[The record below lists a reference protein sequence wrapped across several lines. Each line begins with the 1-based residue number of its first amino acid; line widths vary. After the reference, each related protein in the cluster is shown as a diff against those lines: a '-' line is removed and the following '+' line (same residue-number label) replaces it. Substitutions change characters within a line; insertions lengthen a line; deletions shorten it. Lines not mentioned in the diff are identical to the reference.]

1 MKKYILFLLA
11 QIFILS
17 GAIRAQNVSITGN
30 GANPDPSAMLDIQ
43 SSTMGLSIPNI
54 ALTATNSSSPIAA
67 TPKTGL
73 IVFNTATAGTSPNN
87 VVPGFYY
94 WNGSK
99 WMAFVSGSNGNW
111 GTNGNAGTTAGSNF
125 VGTTDA
131 VDFVT
136 MTNNAEVMRATS
148 GGNIGIGNTIP
159 VSKLDIAT
167 GTTTVNSIVNAVGK
181 INDFL
186 QFNIQNT
193 SNGAHAQS
201 GYSATAD
208 NGSPT
213 TGFAWLGINNSNFNY
228 PTTYNIGGVNDV
240 SFLGSGQD
248 LYLANANNSKS
259 IIFSTGTATTPF
271 FAERMRITNAGNVG
285 IGNSAPVS
293 KLDVAAS
300 TTTVNT
306 VVNATGSINDFLQ
319 YNIQN
324 TSTGTNA
331 QSGYSATADNGSA
344 TTGFAWLGINNS
356 NFNYPTTY
364 NIGGTND
371 VSFLGSGQDLYVAN
385 ANNTKSII
393 FSTGT
398 STTPFFAE
406 RMRITNAGYIGMGT
420 NAPVARLDVEDGVTT
435 NNTVMNAEATI
446 NDFLQLNVQNNSAG
460 TQAQSGFS
468 ATADNGTNLTGFVWM
483 GINNSNFNF
492 PTAYNIGLGDDV
504 SFLGCGNDLYV
515 ANSNTT
521 KSIIFSTGK
530 AGSPYFAERMRIT
543 NAGNVGIGTASPSYP
558 LDVQAVVSSA
568 ITNFGYLNSAGGTG
582 YTSGTSGSV
591 NFSARFAGRVISM
604 EFMAQSDQRIKEI
617 KSRSNSGQDLAILNA
632 IQITNYEMKD
642 KVIWG
647 NKQFKKVIAQ
657 EVEKVY
663 PQVVSQAKGF
673 VPDIYKDARV
683 EKVDSSFR
691 IICSEAITVNAG
703 TKRIRIITADGPVDM
718 NFLTQPD
725 AGTLMLKGNCPSLK
739 SGDKV
744 FVYGQEVDDFRVVDY
759 EGLSTLN
766 ISATQELYK
775 LLMKQQD
782 EIVQLKKENG
792 ELKTDLS
799 VQIESLRAQINA
811 FLNPVVK
818 K

>member
-1 MKKYILFLLA
+1 VKKYILFLLA